1 MNRTILYYPTIDI
14 PRSNWLKHALLYWD
28 EVSSIVPTSYD
39 DQFLYDLSPD
49 IQYLIGEEQ
58 FRPIQPETLISGENN
73 WEKFQEFQDE
83 FREVVQSPN
92 FERYRKRSLYR
103 ANNHRVHQNKVEQK
117 KGRIHRNK
125 TSDGIFYFLED
136 LGLATREGNDEWLKF
151 EHNTALLYMSLL
163 AKYLADVDSEQT
175 TIGTDLIAY
184 EKFNFKST
192 QRSDAFPVV
201 SFDLNN
207 ILPTPN
213 ENVSLEQIIN
223 FKRRRADN
231 LRHFKKTIS
240 DFQTQISNSNSNAE
254 LKESAINFQ
263 EDLINGVQDLTAV
276 LRDSNIEN
284 TLKTFKSLINVRSP
298 ALWTAA
304 GTIVNN
310 HLDFIHLPINLT
322 TIGIPAMAA
331 LELSTKYIEGR
342 NKRMAETRQSSFS
355 YLYYARKSGIISRR
369 W

>member
-14 PRSNWLKHALLYWD
+14 PRSSWLKHALLYWD
-28 EVSSIVPTSYD
+28 EVSSIVPSSYD
-39 DQFLYDLSPD
+39 EQFLYDLSPD

-83 FREVVQSPN
+83 FREVVQNPN
-92 FERYRKRSLYR
+92 FERFRNRNLYR
-103 ANNHRVHQNKVEQK
+103 TNNHRIHQNKVEQK

-125 TSDGIFYFLED
+125 TSEGLFHFLED
-136 LGLATREGNDEWLKF
+136 LGLATREENDEWLKF

-163 AKYLADVDSEQT
+163 AKYLADIDSEQT
-175 TIGTDLIAY
+175 TIGTDFIAY

-192 QRSDAFPVV
+192 RRNDGFPVV

-213 ENVSLEQIIN
+213 DNVSLEQIIN
-223 FKRRRADN
+223 FKRQRADN
-231 LRHFKKTIS
+231 LRHFKRTIS

-284 TLKTFKSLINVRSP
+284 TLKTFKSLIDIKSP
-298 ALWTAA
+298 TLWTAA
-304 GTIVNN
+304 GTVINS
-310 HLDFIHLPINLT
+310 HLDFVHLPINLT
-322 TIGIPAMAA
+322 AIGIPAMAA
-331 LELSTKYIEGR
+331 LELSTKFIEGR
-342 NKRMAETRQSSFS
+342 NKRMAETRQSPFS

>member
-14 PRSNWLKHALLYWD
+14 PRSSWLKHALLYWD

-39 DQFLYDLSPD
+39 DRFLYDLSPD

-58 FRPIQPETLISGENN
+58 FRPIKPETLISGENN

-83 FREVVQSPN
+83 FREVVQNPQ
-92 FERYRKRSLYR
+92 FERFRNRNFYRP
-103 ANNHRVHQNKVEQK
+103 NNHQIHQNKVEEK

-125 TSDGIFYFLED
+125 TSDGLFYFLED
-136 LGLATREGNDEWLKF
+136 LGLATRDNNEEWLKF

-163 AKYLADVDSEQT
+163 AKYLADVDSQQT
-175 TIGTDLIAY
+175 TIGTDFIAY
-184 EKFNFKST
+184 EKFNFKNT
-192 QRSDAFPVV
+192 RKDGAFPVV

-223 FKRRRADN
+223 FKRLRADN
-231 LRHFKKTIS
+231 LRHFKRTIS
-240 DFQTQISNSNSNAE
+240 DFQTEISNSKSNAE

-263 EDLINGVQDLTAV
+263 EDLINGVKDLTAV
-276 LRDSNIEN
+276 LRDSKIEN
-284 TLKTFKSLINVRSP
+284 NLKTFKSLINIKSP
-298 ALWTAA
+298 TFLTAA
-304 GTIVNN
+304 GTLINS
-310 HLDFIHLPINLT
+310 HLDFVHLPINLT

-331 LELSTKYIEGR
+331 LELSTKLIEGR
-342 NKRMAETRQSSFS
+342 NKRMAETRQSPFS
-355 YLYYARKSGIISRR
+355 YLYYAGKGGIISRR